1 MSIDFQAIWEAAAR
15 LVDKSAK
22 ERAECLKK
30 QHEQEQKNKADLAT
44 KDARMDDSVTET
56 PAEGE
61 TISEENSERV
71 QALIKGMPK
80 PKKCNDPLCYNPDMK
95 HFSGSLHG
103 EPIEAMKEK
112 DLYDHLTQKRGV
124 KDGEATELITR
135 LKAPHENKEKID
147 KLLNVSSK
155 FGGMAKKEV
164 PAPVKGKR
172 KPKMDE
178 RQKKRWMK
186 YHEARKMHLE
196 KAKKLGYDPKHPLW
210 NAAEAQKMGQL
221 SPTVKPDPKKKPKK

>member
-15 LVDKSAK
+15 TLAK
-22 ERAECLKK
+22 RDSERLECLKK
-30 QHEQEQKNKADLAT
+30 KQEQEQAGKVDNAKR
-44 KDARMDDSVTET
+44 DAVD
-56 PAEGE
+56 EG
-61 TISEENSERV
+61 TITEENSDRV
-71 QALIKGMPK
+71 NALIKGMPK

-147 KLLNVSSK
+147 KLLNVSAK
-155 FGGMAKKEV
+155 FAGMAKKEV
-164 PAPVKGKR
+164 PAYKKGKR
-172 KPKMDE
+172 RPVMDE
-178 RQKKRWMK
+178 RQKKRWAK
-186 YHEARKMHLE
+186 YHEARKMHLD

-210 NAAEAQKMGQL
+210 NAAEAKKTGQL
-221 SPTVKPDPKKKPKK
+221 SPTVKPEPKKKPKGPTK